1 MARSNGDSAK
11 TAELE
16 LENDELKSENQQ
28 LKQRLAQ
35 REHDTAEIADALREA
50 QQNNTGGA
58 WQTKTYLLIFWA
70 VVGSRLLLTTYCPWL
85 LSGFLSLIAE
95 VLVIGPAS
103 VTLWRWASG
112 EVRKNLSDGLVKC
125 AVMVAGLFVTA
136 MIYSDGE
143 FIHGYM
149 AHVFMF
155 GPLTIPVNE
164 PQAFGYRPM
173 WAFLW
178 LSLVMLLMLSPFCEW
193 IKRSMARNPKE
204 WFQPG
209 VDEGESYDGFREN

>member
-1 MARSNGDSAK
+1 MTKSSVDSARV
-11 TAELE
+11 AELE
-16 LENDELKSENQQ
+16 LENDELKSQNEE

-35 REHDTAEIADALREA
+35 REHDTAEIVDALNAAEK
-50 QQNNTGGA
+50 NGGGGL

-70 VVGSRLLLTTYCPWL
+70 VVGVRLLLTSYCPWL

-95 VLVIGPAS
+95 VLVIGPAT
-103 VTLWRWASG
+103 VCLWRWGSG
-112 EVRKNLSDGLVKC
+112 EVRKDLGSGLIKSV
-125 AVMVAGLFVTA
+125 VMLGGLFVTA
-136 MIYSDGE
+136 MIFSDGQVV
-143 FIHGYM
+143 HGYM
-149 AHVFMF
+149 AHVFTV

-193 IKRSMARNPKE
+193 IRQNMARNPKE

-209 VDEGESYDGFREN
+209 MDREEAYDGFREN